1 LDVYNIFEKLKLAD
15 AHYETG
21 IMMLP
26 SCSRPH
32 PPPAAPT
39 RSSYSSSKAKAV
51 HLVAPILPSCNY
63 YGNPTYKANECNIP
77 SEDFFCDYCGKE
89 GHQEVVY
96 FAKFRNQNQLR
107 LPWQNLPASF
117 TAPQPK
123 PRHLNLPLMLSPP
136 KVIPVKMLRRRSIML
151 TKGRCFKPMP
161 LKFKFCKMNSNH

>member
-1 LDVYNIFEKLKLAD
+1 VYNIFEKLKLAN

-21 IMMLP
+21 IMMPP

-77 SEDFFCDYCGKE
+77 SEDLFCDYYGKE
-89 GHQEVVY
+89 GHQKL
-96 FAKFRNQNQLR
+96 FI
-107 LPWQNLPASF
+107 LPSSQTRSNSDYHGKIY
-117 TAPQPK
+117 Q
-123 PRHLNLPLMLSPP
+123 HLSLPLNQSQGT
-136 KVIPVKMLRRRSIML
+136 L
-151 TKGRCFKPMP
+151 TFHSCFP
-161 LKFKFCKMNSNH
+161 HQR